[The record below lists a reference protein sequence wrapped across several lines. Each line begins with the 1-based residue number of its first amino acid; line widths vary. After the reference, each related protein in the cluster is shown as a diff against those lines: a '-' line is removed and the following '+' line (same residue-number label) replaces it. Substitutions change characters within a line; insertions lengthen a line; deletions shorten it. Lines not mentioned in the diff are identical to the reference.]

1 MRTRLH
7 HPARLGLLCAVA
19 TLSGG
24 CSSRV
29 HRPVA
34 ATAPGLNEDAPLTS
48 RGGANPNAPY
58 AELDHSVHL
67 VRRPT
72 VADIRTAA
80 ACAAE
85 DLSLF
90 ESGARIDG
98 EHRSVRL
105 NLVNHANKPCR
116 LAGYPAISLLRPD
129 GSLIGNITIEKL
141 TATTLEASLRHAAA
155 GAEPGRTISQP
166 VAASAPASEPDSV
179 LLVPA
184 GEASFE
190 IGWTSGPNCDPVA
203 SIEVAAPDTV
213 QSFIIRHALTVC
225 EGRIQV
231 TAINDGTEL

>member
-1 MRTRLH
+1 M
-7 HPARLGLLCAVA
+7 
-19 TLSGG
+19 
-24 CSSRV
+24 
-29 HRPVA
+29 HRPVT
-34 ATAPGLNEDAPLTS
+34 ATTPGLNEDAPLSS

-58 AELDHSVHL
+58 AELDRSVHL

-72 VADIRTAA
+72 AVDVSTAVP
-80 ACAAE
+80 CAAE
-85 DLSLF
+85 DLSLY

-105 NLVNHANKPCR
+105 NLVNHAKEPCR

-129 GSLIGNITIEKL
+129 GSLIGNIAIEKL
-141 TATTLEASLRHAAA
+141 TASTLDASLHPSSAPVAVGIQPGLSLAKPVA
-155 GAEPGRTISQP
+155 GSGESAEPET
-166 VAASAPASEPDSV
+166 V

-190 IGWTSGPNCDPVA
+190 VGWTSRPGCDPVA

-213 QSFIIRHALTVC
+213 QSFAIRHALTVC